1 LIDPK
6 KALVFIGLACFL
18 TLAVGVLETCQK
30 VPPQIYDNPLDT
42 LDTGGDNPS
51 IETPALVFF
60 PAQSTVN
67 LGFSVTLSVYALE
80 VYDLAGGHILVQYD
94 KNRLSLLSITE
105 GDFFANGLETI
116 FIYEDNSATGI
127 LDIYS
132 SFLGSD
138 TVSVNGTGS
147 LADLVFTTLSSGQS
161 ILTYS
166 DASTLVDPDN
176 NPISIVGYGQ
186 GVIDAQ

>member
-1 LIDPK
+1 
-6 KALVFIGLACFL
+6 
-18 TLAVGVLETCQK
+18 
-30 VPPQIYDNPLDT
+30 
-42 LDTGGDNPS
+42 
-51 IETPALVFF
+51 
-60 PAQSTVN
+60 
-67 LGFSVTLSVYALE
+67 
-80 VYDLAGGHILVQYD
+80 LVQYD

-176 NPISIVGYGQ
+176 NPISIAGYGQ